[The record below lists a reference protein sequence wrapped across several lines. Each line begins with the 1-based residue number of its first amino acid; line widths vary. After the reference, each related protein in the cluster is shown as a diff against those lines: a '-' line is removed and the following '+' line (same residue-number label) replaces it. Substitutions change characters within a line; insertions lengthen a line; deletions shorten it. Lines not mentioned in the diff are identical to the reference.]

1 MSIEHGSAPAV
12 HAGIVA
18 VSHELCESGISKGQR
33 NKEQGFN
40 FRGIDDVINALS
52 PLLVKHKLH
61 ITPRVVSH
69 KESKDKVAKAD
80 GKSTTWT
87 SCVVEVEFT
96 LYSAIDGSKVVGTGI
111 GEGRDSADKATSK
124 AVSIAYK
131 YWCIQAFSIP
141 TVGVLID
148 GDATGD
154 VIESSQP
161 APSGS
166 LSRDQATLSDT
177 LESLGVDKVEWL
189 QKAGK
194 EMGVR
199 LRSIADITDEW
210 ARYFIDALNTT
221 A

>member
-1 MSIEHGSAPAV
+1 MSIEHQPAPAV
-12 HAGIVA
+12 HAAIVSVSKELAEVGI
-18 VSHELCESGISKGQR
+18 GKDQR

-52 PLLVKHKLH
+52 PLLVKHHLH
-61 ITPRVVSH
+61 ITPRVLSH
-69 KESKDKVAKAD
+69 KETKTQVSKGD

-96 LYSAIDGSKVVGTGI
+96 LYSAADGSKVVGTGI

-124 AVSIAYK
+124 AASIAYK

-141 TVGVLID
+141 TRGVLMD

-154 VIESSQP
+154 TIEESQP
-161 APSGS
+161 SSGGT
-166 LSRDQATLSDT
+166 LTKDQATLSDT
-177 LESLGVDKVEWL
+177 LDSLGVDKVEWL
-189 QKAGK
+189 QGASKQ
-194 EMGVR
+194 MGVR
-199 LRSIADITDEW
+199 LRSIADINDEW
-210 ARYFIDALNTT
+210 ARYFIDALNTS